1 MRASIYSGQVIWAE
15 RIIVFGA
22 KIQVTMTGAIVG
34 VVTGQ
39 NDRLLK
45 PEIEMTGVG
54 GLTK

>member
-1 MRASIYSGQVIWAE
+1 
-15 RIIVFGA
+15 
-22 KIQVTMTGAIVG
+22 MTGAIVG

-54 GLTK
+54 GLRK